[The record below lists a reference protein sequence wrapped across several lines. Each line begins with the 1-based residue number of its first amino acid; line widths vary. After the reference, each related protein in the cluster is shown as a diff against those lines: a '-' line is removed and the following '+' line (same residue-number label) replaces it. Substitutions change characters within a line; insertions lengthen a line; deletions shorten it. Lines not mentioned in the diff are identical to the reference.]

1 MLRPLRFSQLFDVA
15 LNATVRRFLALAGL
29 VLLAALPVA
38 AVQLVILAT
47 TVSDP
52 KDITSRSVFSGAT
65 ASTNGAA
72 GVNLTVTLLSAVV
85 TVLGTAFCFK
95 VVSAAYVGARAGW
108 RSSLDF
114 AAPRIAFVLWAAF
127 LAGAGVVLGFLAL
140 IVPGVW
146 LLVSWS
152 VFLPALLFEGLG
164 PPRALGRSFELVRGR
179 WWATLGVLIVAGL
192 VSNVASGIVS
202 AGFDALLSSSLGDHV
217 FPAAL
222 IDSVGNAAAS
232 AVGLPFQAAMI
243 AVLYF
248 DLRTR
253 KERVSV
259 HDVARRLEVEPIAP
273 SPAVGVPEPEP
284 PEPPAPPPA
293 EEPAGAE
300 EWAGWAPP
308 APPADAPAPSE
319 WLPPQPPDPDR
330 EER

>member
-15 LNATVRRFLALAGL
+15 LNATLKRFLALAGL
-29 VLLAALPVA
+29 VLVAALPVA

-52 KDITSRSVFSGAT
+52 NDITSRSVFSGAR

-85 TVLGTAFCFK
+85 TVLGTALCFK
-95 VVSAAYVGARAGW
+95 VVAAAYAGGRAEW
-108 RSSLDF
+108 RSSLEF
-114 AAPRIAFVLWAAF
+114 AGPRIAPVLWAAF
-127 LAGAGVVLGFLAL
+127 LAGAGIVLGFLAL

-179 WWATLGVLIVAGL
+179 WLATLGVLIVAGL
-192 VSNVASGIVS
+192 VSSVASGIVS
-202 AGFDALLSSSLGDHV
+202 AGFDALLSSGLGDHV
-217 FPAAL
+217 FSAAL

-232 AVGLPFQAAMI
+232 AIGLPFQAAMI

-248 DLRTR
+248 DLRAR
-253 KERVSV
+253 KERMTAY
-259 HDVARRLEVEPIAP
+259 DVASRLGVEPTGP

-284 PEPPAPPPA
+284 PAPPRA
-293 EEPAGAE
+293 EEPADTQ
-300 EWAGWAPP
+300 EWTGWTPP
-308 APPADAPAPSE
+308 TPPADSPAPSE
-319 WLPPQPPDPDR
+319 WLPPRPPGG
-330 EER
+330 EEEP